1 MTQDNLFTSLIV
13 PTYTNIHRG
22 LRILYEIFKRPS
34 GTFNLYIQD
43 KTVII
48 KDSLEGVLK
57 KFAKERKD
65 SRIYY
70 YIFK

>member
-1 MTQDNLFTSLIV
+1 VVL
-13 PTYTNIHRG
+13 TYINIHRG

-34 GTFNLYIQD
+34 STFDLYIRD
-43 KTVII
+43 KIALI

-57 KFAKERKD
+57 KFAKEYKD
-65 SRIYY
+65 SYIYY